1 MSCIPYGLSKTNYN
15 LLQIITICCVCVCR
29 KLFSGVAGVAV
40 VLAAA
45 AASMERGGGDV
56 I

>member
-1 MSCIPYGLSKTNYN
+1 MSPIPYGLSKTNYN
-15 LLQIITICCVCVCR
+15 LLQRITFSWVCVCH
-29 KLFSGVAGVAV
+29 KLFSGVAGVTV

-45 AASMERGGGDV
+45 APAGRGGDV